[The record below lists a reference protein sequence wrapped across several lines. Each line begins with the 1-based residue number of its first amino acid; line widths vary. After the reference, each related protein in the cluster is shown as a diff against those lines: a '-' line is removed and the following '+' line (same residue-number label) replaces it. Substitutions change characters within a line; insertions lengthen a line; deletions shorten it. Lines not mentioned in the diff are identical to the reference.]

1 MAKSVGSLLALRVCL
16 STHALVAVASAQ
28 ESVPALSV
36 DGSPSGA
43 LVEVDGTP
51 WGVLPHEDIVPQG
64 NHIVVVHAEGYA
76 AQNREVTV
84 GLGRTALQIDL
95 VSLAAATTAVAPAP
109 STSGGIDVGYVAAG
123 SAAIGVGLIGVI
135 AGIYGFAAPYQFQ
148 ETPSG
153 YAYERT
159 NDGISALW
167 PTAGSLAAA
176 AGVVFL
182 VVGLTNPSSSPSA
195 RRFDGVISA

>member
-1 MAKSVGSLLALRVCL
+1 MP
-16 STHALVAVASAQ
+16 T
-28 ESVPALSV
+28 LSV

-64 NHIVVVHAEGYA
+64 NHIVVVHAEGFA

-123 SAAIGVGLIGVI
+123 SVAIGVGLIGVI
-135 AGIYGFAAPYQFQ
+135 AGIYGFAAPYQLQ

-153 YAYERT
+153 FAYECT

-167 PTAGSLAAA
+167 LTAGSLAVA

-182 VVGLTNPSSSPSA
+182 VVGLNSSSSPSA
-195 RRFDGVISA
+195 RRFDGIICS